1 MNRSAELQERAYRYS
16 GDIIKLVKENGSNY
30 VDVVLGKQL
39 VRAATSIGANIVEAQ
54 SSLSTKGFTNS
65 YRIAMKSANETV
77 YWLRLLQ
84 DSNDVGIKEV
94 TSLVSEGEQFAKIL
108 ASIIIKLRNK

>member
-1 MNRSAELQERAYRYS
+1 
-16 GDIIKLVKENGSNY
+16 
-30 VDVVLGKQL
+30 
-39 VRAATSIGANIVEAQ
+39 
-54 SSLSTKGFTNS
+54 
-65 YRIAMKSANETV
+65 MKSANETV